1 MKRELIWMTLFVVV
15 LTSCKRLD
23 GNLYN
28 LTDKISAYKLDDYS
42 GDQDFVLDASYAI
55 PDSLIHLF
63 TLPSKTPDELT
74 STTIHALYI
83 GDIAQI
89 ASDTVILYCH
99 GNKWHMDFYWQ
110 RAKLMAHTGGKNRFG
125 VMMFDYRG
133 YGLSEGE
140 PSEEALYADT
150 RAAIDWLKSNGL
162 SSDRLVIY
170 GFSMGSAPACEIMTH
185 GASLHPSKLILEAPF
200 ASAEVMAQD
209 GAGLSVPG
217 SFFTNLKIDNAEEIK
232 SINEPLFWMHGTD
245 DMFLGIAS
253 HGELVYGN
261 HQGVYKEAH
270 RILGADHGEVPAT
283 WGYSAYLMA
292 LEDFLER

>member
-1 MKRELIWMTLFVVV
+1 
-15 LTSCKRLD
+15 
-23 GNLYN
+23 
-28 LTDKISAYKLDDYS
+28 
-42 GDQDFVLDASYAI
+42 
-55 PDSLIHLF
+55 LIHLF
-63 TLPSKTPDELT
+63 TLGSKTPEELT
-74 STTIHALYI
+74 ATTIHALYL
-83 GDIAQI
+83 GDIAEI
-89 ASDTVILYCH
+89 ATDTVILYCH

-140 PSEEALYADT
+140 PSEDALYADT
-150 RAAIDWLKSNGL
+150 RAAIDWLKSKGL
-162 SSDRLVIY
+162 TSDRLVIY

-232 SINEPLFWMHGTD
+232 SIQEPLCWMHGTD
-245 DMFLGIAS
+245 DMFLGIAT
-253 HGELVYGN
+253 HGELVYAN
-261 HQGVYKEAH
+261 YNGVYKEAH
-270 RILGADHGEVPAT
+270 RIVGAGHDGVPAT
-283 WGYSAYLMA
+283 WGFSAYLQA
-292 LEDFLER
+292 LENFLER